1 MRLFRLPK
9 FKSKSTRLQLF
20 YSKLEKN
27 LKHEDVIVVCK
38 SDLYV
43 VLGGIHH
50 NSSFSSRRS
59 KVVLSTQNGNL
70 KITQP
75 TARSGH
81 LKCSPLIFYENNKIN
96 GSFENVNVK
105 ELNDCNGLI
114 GKWNTRV
121 DMRNSSVMICMICS
135 SQTISNLNL
144 NKGPTHLL
152 NKPSSYFYLDHS
164 TKLFVFIYMPA
175 GAFLSQ
181 NCDTCGNCDTWER
194 ACKVLSATFTAK
206 PTKHTLI
213 TASLRRIDMS
223 FTPMETGG
231 IRSLRELQPSG
242 FRKNRAEKFFNFK
255 YYNKIS
261 GKLMNSF
268 TYIFSTYKF

>member
-9 FKSKSTRLQLF
+9 FKSKSTKLQLF
-20 YSKLEKN
+20 YSKLVKN
-27 LKHEDVIVVCK
+27 LKHEDVVAVCK
-38 SDLYV
+38 SDLNI
-43 VLGGIHH
+43 VLGGIRH

-75 TARSGH
+75 TVRSGCFRAKKFTDETIKRH
-81 LKCSPLIFYENNKIN
+81 ITGKCSPLIFYENNKRN
-96 GSFENVNVK
+96 ESFENANVR

-135 SQTISNLNL
+135 SQTILNLNL
-144 NKGPTHLL
+144 NNGPTHLL
-152 NKPSSYFYLDHS
+152 NKRSSYFYLDHS

-194 ACKVLSATFTAK
+194 ACEVLFGYVHCKANQAYTYHGVSAKDRHEFH
-206 PTKHTLI
+206 PNGGRRNTKS
-213 TASLRRIDMS
+213 A
-223 FTPMETGG
+223 
-231 IRSLRELQPSG
+231 
-242 FRKNRAEKFFNFK
+242 
-255 YYNKIS
+255 
-261 GKLMNSF
+261 
-268 TYIFSTYKF
+268 